1 MAGEYFV
8 RGLAVPES
16 LDLLQNLLQQV
27 RSDHPDLDEVDLSM
41 FETAIVEIHGNVI
54 EHGSPPGKVVY
65 AFELRVHDD
74 RLVGILADTGSAV
87 PDLSQLDG
95 LPDELAESGRGLWLA
110 KETLDE
116 LDYRRVGDRN
126 TWKLVRRRSDGGTRA

>member
-54 EHGSPPGKVVY
+54 EHGSPPGEVVY

-87 PDLSQLDG
+87 PDLSRLDE

-116 LDYRRVGDRN
+116 LEYRRVGDRN
-126 TWKLVRRRSDGGTRA
+126 TWKLVRLRSA

>member
-1 MAGEYFV
+1 MAGEYSV
-8 RGLAVPES
+8 NGLAIPES
-16 LDLLQNLLQQV
+16 LDGLHGLLDRV
-27 RSDHPDLDEVDLSM
+27 RVDHPELDEVDLSM

-54 EHGSPPGKVVY
+54 EHGIPPGQVVF

-87 PDLSQLDG
+87 PDLSQLG
-95 LPDELAESGRGLWLA
+95 ELPDEMAESGRGLWLA

-116 LDYRRVGDRN
+116 LVYVRNGDRN
-126 TWKLVRRRSDGGTRA
+126 TWKLVRRRSDAATPA